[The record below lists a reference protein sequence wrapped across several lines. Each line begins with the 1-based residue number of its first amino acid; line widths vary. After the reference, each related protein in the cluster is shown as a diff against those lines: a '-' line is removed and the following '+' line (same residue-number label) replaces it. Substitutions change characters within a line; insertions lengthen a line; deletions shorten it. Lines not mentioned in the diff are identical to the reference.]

1 MFPPLQIVLTPG
13 MAGLTSSDARLTHA
27 PAFSP
32 FSNHVTRFFY
42 SHHSNFVTRLLI
54 YSQLESRYSAFD
66 ILVTRC
72 QCVFTHNLQP
82 TTSFIVVP
90 SAVVPSILASSIDS
104 LASVVLSFVS
114 VCKPQS
120 SNVALSAV
128 SLASV

>member
-1 MFPPLQIVLTPG
+1 MFSPLQIVLTPG
-13 MAGLTSSDARLTHA
+13 IAGLTPSDARLTHA

-54 YSQLESRYSAFD
+54 YSQLESRNSAFD

-82 TTSFIVVP
+82 TTNNVFYRRSISCRTINPRFINRQP
-90 SAVVPSILASSIDS
+90 CKCRIIICRRLQ
-104 LASVVLSFVS
+104 ASVFERRFIS
-114 VCKPQS
+114 
-120 SNVALSAV
+120 
-128 SLASV
+128 